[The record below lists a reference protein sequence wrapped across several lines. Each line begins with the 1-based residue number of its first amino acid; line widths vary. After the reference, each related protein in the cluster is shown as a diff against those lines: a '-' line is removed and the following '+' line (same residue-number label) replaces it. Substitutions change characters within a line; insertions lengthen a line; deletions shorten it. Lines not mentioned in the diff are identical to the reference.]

1 MVVVALIAVGAIWDR
16 VSDAPAET
24 VSWRDLTGEL
34 RGLELPRQTGRAYQ
48 SRGRLADYL
57 RAVMPGR
64 APVLPRIDFRRD
76 EAVLV
81 GSGPRSSTGYDLRV
95 VRVEDRGDTVDVRV
109 RERTPSLGEP
119 TEARITYP
127 YRLIVFKRID
137 KPVHVTWEGR

>member
-1 MVVVALIAVGAIWDR
+1 MVALILGAAIWDR
-16 VSDAPAET
+16 VSDAPAKA
-24 VSWRDLTGEL
+24 VQWRDLTAEL
-34 RGLELPRQTGRAYQ
+34 PGLELPRQTGRAYS
-48 SRGRLADYL
+48 SRARLGDYL

-64 APVLPRIDFRRD
+64 APATPRIDFRRD

-95 VRVEDRGDTVDVRV
+95 VRVEERGDTVDVRV
-109 RERTPSLGEP
+109 REETPSLGEP

-137 KPVHVTWEGR
+137 KPVHVIWEGR

>member
-1 MVVVALIAVGAIWDR
+1 MVVALIAAGAIWDR
-16 VSDAPAET
+16 VSDAPSKR
-24 VSWRDLTGEL
+24 VPWRDLTAQL

-48 SRGRLADYL
+48 SRGKLADYL

-64 APVLPRIDFRRD
+64 APEVPRIDFRHE

-95 VRVEDRGDTVDVRV
+95 VRVEERGDTVDVRV
-109 RERTPSLGEP
+109 RERAPSLGEP

-137 KPVHVTWEGR
+137 KPVHVIWEGR

>member
-1 MVVVALIAVGAIWDR
+1 VVALILGAAIWDR
-16 VSDAPAET
+16 VSDAPART
-24 VSWRDLTGEL
+24 VPWRDLTAEVP
-34 RGLELPRQTGRAYQ
+34 GLEFPRQTGRAYR
-48 SRGRLADYL
+48 SRTKLADYL
-57 RAVMPGR
+57 RAIMPGR
-64 APVLPRIDFRRD
+64 APAPPRIDFSRD

-95 VRVEDRGDTVDVRV
+95 VRVEERGDTVDVRV

-137 KPVHVTWEGR
+137 KPVHVIWEGR